1 MGSRSLAH
9 MQFFEQMQRGS
20 SFYLLPMDMPDVE
33 DLQHYCAEKED
44 HCAEH
49 FAAQE
54 SDPDDTTS
62 IERLEDMDREDPT
75 NWTDMEMLDY
85 LVERVSETAHLISFR
100 CRSHVLPQL
109 ILYHRTSLPATSG
122 SLI

>member
-1 MGSRSLAH
+1 
-9 MQFFEQMQRGS
+9 MQRGS
-20 SFYLLPMDMPDVE
+20 FFYLLPMDMPDVE
-33 DLQHYCAEKED
+33 DLQPTVLKKK
-44 HCAEH
+44 
-49 FAAQE
+49 
-54 SDPDDTTS
+54 TTVHNTLRPRS
-62 IERLEDMDREDPT
+62 LTQTRYFEDMDREDPT